1 MRQRGTPVAV
11 IAAHLHVDVR
21 SVGRYLAAPCPQ
33 GPPAEPKPDLSFRMH
48 GACGNRMDVDWFSGN
63 QAKIADAKAVCA
75 QCPVLALCRDYGLTA
90 GRHEWGIWGGLTEDE
105 RRSRRQGAA

>member
-1 MRQRGTPVAV
+1 
-11 IAAHLHVDVR
+11 
-21 SVGRYLAAPCPQ
+21 
-33 GPPAEPKPDLSFRMH
+33 MH

-105 RRSRRQGAA
+105 RRSRRRQGAA